1 MLRDKSLIPLSHQH
15 QHALS
20 LCVRIDRAQP
30 IPAADLRSWLEEIE
44 RDFAPEIENHFSA
57 EESVLFPAARR
68 FPELIPL
75 VEELSAVHAGL
86 RKCLSRA
93 GGRTMSVETL
103 PEFARQLSMHI
114 RKEERQLFERLQQ
127 LMTTGELADL
137 GVQLATALEGAERS
151 CSVPSEATRL
161 KGKR

>member
-15 QHALS
+15 QHALA

-30 IPAADLRSWLEEIE
+30 IPVEDLQPWLEEIE

-75 VEELSAVHAGL
+75 VEELIAEHAVL
-86 RKCLSRA
+86 RKCFS
-93 GGRTMSVETL
+93 GGARTMSAKTL

-137 GVQLATALEGAERS
+137 GVQLATALEVGERS

-161 KGKR
+161 KGKS